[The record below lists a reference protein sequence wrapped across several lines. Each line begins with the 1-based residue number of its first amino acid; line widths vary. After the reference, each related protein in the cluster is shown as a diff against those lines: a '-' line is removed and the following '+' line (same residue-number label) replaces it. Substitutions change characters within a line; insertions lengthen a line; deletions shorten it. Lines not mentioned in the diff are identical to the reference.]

1 VSMEIRQR
9 VTVNA
14 AVDDVWAMITDIP
27 RIAPCIPGTE
37 LDRQLD
43 ATHYTGRVRVK
54 VGPLALTLA
63 GDLSVETIDPIARRI
78 VLRGAGKDPRGLGH
92 TDANVSISASPEGDA
107 TLLEIVSDVR
117 LGGPVAQFGRQ
128 AIVTDIVKRML
139 RAFASCLGERMT
151 TQRGTEPSE
160 DRRR

>member
-1 VSMEIRQR
+1 MEIRQR

-37 LDRQLD
+37 IDRQLD

-54 VGPLALTLA
+54 VGPLALTLG
-63 GDLSVETIDPIARRI
+63 GDLSVEAIDPIAKRI

-92 TDANVSISASPEGDA
+92 ADASVSISASPEGNA
-107 TLLEIVSDVR
+107 TMLEITSDVR

-139 RAFASCLGERMT
+139 GEFASCLGERMT
-151 TQRGTEPSE
+151 QKGTEQSE
-160 DRRR
+160 EERQR